1 MQCSTTV
8 HDADLG
14 LLIIRIALGVMMFM
28 HGYNHFFGGG
38 RLPGA
43 GRWFESL
50 GIRPGIFHAW
60 VTALTEV
67 VAGPLFAAGL
77 LTPLAAAGFVG
88 ILSVAFIV
96 VHWKNGFFV
105 LKEGYEYAMVIIATV
120 TGVSAIGPGRWSLD
134 HALFG
139 WHDVTGWGG
148 VGLSFGIG
156 LASALLLLAIFWRRP
171 APKAP
176 AA

>member
-1 MQCSTTV
+1 MQCSTAV

-14 LLIIRIALGVMMFM
+14 LLIIRVAMGGMIFM

-50 GIRPGIFHAW
+50 GIKPGIFHAW
-60 VTALTEV
+60 LTALTEV
-67 VAGPLFAAGL
+67 GAGPMFAAGL
-77 LTPLAAAGFVG
+77 LTPLAAAGIIG

-105 LKEGYEYAMVIIATV
+105 LKEGWEYAGIIICTSA
-120 TGVSAIGPGRWSLD
+120 GVSAIGPGRWSLD

-148 VGLSFGIG
+148 IGLSFGVG
-156 LASALLLLAIFWRRP
+156 VAAALLLLAIFWRPP
-171 APKAP
+171 APTP